1 MSVREHLSCR
11 LAIKQAL
18 ARFIYL
24 ESGMNQ
30 ECLSHFFSKSD
41 SAEISIEL
49 DIPSSLRTTVQFFSA
64 GMIRLLANYV
74 HVKPLAVGP
83 QDILFDACSHLVKKF
98 ILHTNFPGHYNFN
111 M

>member
-1 MSVREHLSCR
+1 MPFSYKTSISKVYILRIR
-11 LAIKQAL
+11 N
-18 ARFIYL
+18 
-24 ESGMNQ
+24 ESGVPFT
-30 ECLSHFFSKSD
+30 FFFQIRFCRNLYRVGYTKLI
-41 SAEISIEL
+41 ENNIS
-49 DIPSSLRTTVQFFSA
+49 VFSA